1 MAGLMTYSAPL
12 KMVLEPI
19 AKETEFLETI
29 TSYPLENG
37 VGERA
42 RHKQRPWDRHSYRV
56 ARGGVAGMRRVQS
69 ATATG
74 TFMRVLDN
82 CTYEYDAAVAVTSE
96 MYEMQCGAGMSCSQT
111 TQALQKLANQNPG
124 NRNQERKRSGFY
136 KRLHA
141 VIAKLRFW

>member
-1 MAGLMTYSAPL
+1 MGRKTLS
-12 KMVLEPI
+12 I
-19 AKETEFLETI
+19 
-29 TSYPLENG
+29 
-37 VGERA
+37 
-42 RHKQRPWDRHSYRV
+42 
-56 ARGGVAGMRRVQS
+56 
-69 ATATG
+69 
-74 TFMRVLDN
+74 DN
-82 CTYEYDAAVAVTSE
+82 CTYEYDAAVAVASE